1 MLSAN
6 VRPRS
11 IESATIPKVKPPIDQ
26 PSKPTVL
33 RLPPPLPISA
43 MLGFPPKSSVKAG
56 RNTSENR
63 PKSVASSD
71 QPAHATKN
79 TSHWYRVTP
88 RTKPLGPP
96 TPSIVPIVL
105 IRRSPFLPGL
115 RRGRLTRHSPDA
127 GTHQGHG
134 LAFGPPAQPKVAQD
148 GCAGERRPR

>member
-1 MLSAN
+1 M
-6 VRPRS
+6 
-11 IESATIPKVKPPIDQ
+11 PP
-26 PSKPTVL
+26 T
-33 RLPPPLPISA
+33 LPISA

-88 RTKPLGPP
+88 RTKPSGPP

-105 IRRSPFLPGL
+105 IRRCPFLPGL
-115 RRGRLTRHSPDA
+115 RRGRLTRHSPNA
-127 GTHQGHG
+127 GTYQGHG
-134 LAFGPPAQPKVAQD
+134 LAFGPPAQPNVAQD
-148 GCAGERRPR
+148 GCPGEGLDTRHLGGQITNGWRASRPLAGTRIETPAVRF